1 MWGNVEKCKW
11 IYFRE
16 NSVSGAAQTKKKK
29 GWVYIFLHCIS
40 VIMTL
45 ADDFVGSVLS
55 FIHRGTNLW
64 PVNMDAVMWH
74 YQLSPVKF
82 TFWWWLWSC
91 LGQSLLSVSVCDSR
105 NSVLNLFPHNGPL
118 HSIKNLQNK
127 NEHECFV
134 IFFIS
139 KSVLY
144 EETFKVECLI
154 LVFIN

>member
-16 NSVSGAAQTKKKK
+16 NSVSGAAQTKKRMSLYFSSLYICDNDTCRWFC
-29 GWVYIFLHCIS
+29 GECFVVYSPWHKF
-40 VIMTL
+40 MTSKHGCRHV
-45 ADDFVGSVLS
+45 ALS
-55 FIHRGTNLW
+55 S
-64 PVNMDAVMWH
+64 
-74 YQLSPVKF
+74 LSPVKF

-91 LGQSLLSVSVCDSR
+91 LGQSLLSVSVCHSR

-127 NEHECFV
+127 NELEYF

-139 KSVLY
+139 KS
-144 EETFKVECLI
+144 F
-154 LVFIN
+154 FIRREIQVWMFDFNIHK